1 MKKELVIE
9 VEEECLICPNLSL
22 STSTIYSDGEA
33 TFKIHQCEHL
43 EFCKRVRQAWEKV
56 HKQRVID

>member
-22 STSTIYSDGEA
+22 STFTIYGADGSF
-33 TFKIHQCEHL
+33 FKNHRCEHL
-43 EFCKRVRQAWEKV
+43 EFCKKVRRAWEKV
-56 HKQRVID
+56 HEPPES